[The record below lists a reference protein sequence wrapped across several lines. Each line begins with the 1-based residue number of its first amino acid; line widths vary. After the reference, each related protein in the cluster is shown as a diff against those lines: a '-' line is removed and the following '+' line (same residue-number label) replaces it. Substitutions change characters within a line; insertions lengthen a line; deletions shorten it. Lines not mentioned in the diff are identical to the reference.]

1 MSPVTNK
8 KIKCWNQVVVQQVD
22 DRLLQ
27 DGMYPTVADG
37 RFDLWM
43 QGLNAGLLQVGKKS
57 PKLSLIQKQK

>member
-1 MSPVTNK
+1 M
-8 KIKCWNQVVVQQVD
+8 VQQVD